1 MNGVTLRARI
11 VVVMVSSLLA
21 VSFGSKIADV
31 NAVAQTELTQTGVI
45 SGSIRD
51 AQGIPVGGAE
61 VQAISD
67 AGEIIGQ
74 SISDGGGKYSL
85 RVDRG
90 TYRVCALIDKQI
102 VGDAEIVVGTS
113 QESALNLKVGQFFT
127 DKKPITRGPASSP
140 EGQMVRIFYATD
152 RQPSSVPARYGHA
165 FGAGRRPDGALS
177 YGTAIVSIPRDH
189 RMGELET
196 STFWSFSSLPTA
208 ADLVTLSR
216 VNAEDRAAFFQ
227 DVHGSVASSAT
238 KSAFVFIHGYNAS
251 FEDAARRT
259 AQMAYDLGFD
269 GAPILYSWPSQG
281 KPQGYPAD
289 EESVQWTV
297 GHLRAFL
304 EDVAHQSGARRI
316 QIIAHSMGNRALL
329 GALNE
334 LSQAH
339 SQIRFQ
345 QVILTAPDIDADI
358 FRQVATAVASQ
369 AGRVTLYASSAD
381 MALTAS
387 QRFHQFPRAGESGAH
402 IVTVPGVDTIDATR
416 VDTGFLGHSYYADNR
431 SILADLFQLIR
442 YDLPPKSRFG
452 LEPQMWNQQLYWR
465 FRP

>member
-1 MNGVTLRARI
+1 
-11 VVVMVSSLLA
+11 
-21 VSFGSKIADV
+21 
-31 NAVAQTELTQTGVI
+31 
-45 SGSIRD
+45 
-51 AQGIPVGGAE
+51 
-61 VQAISD
+61 
-67 AGEIIGQ
+67 
-74 SISDGGGKYSL
+74 
-85 RVDRG
+85 
-90 TYRVCALIDKQI
+90 
-102 VGDAEIVVGTS
+102 
-113 QESALNLKVGQFFT
+113 
-127 DKKPITRGPASSP
+127 
-140 EGQMVRIFYATD
+140 
-152 RQPSSVPARYGHA
+152 
-165 FGAGRRPDGALS
+165 
-177 YGTAIVSIPRDH
+177 
-189 RMGELET
+189 MGELET
-196 STFWSFSSLPTA
+196 STFWSFSFLPTA
-208 ADLVTLSR
+208 ADSVTLSR

-227 DVHGSVASSAT
+227 DVHGSVAGSAT
-238 KSAFVFIHGYNAS
+238 KSAFVFIHGYNVS

-297 GHLRAFL
+297 GHLRTFL

-339 SQIRFQ
+339 SLIRFQ

-358 FRQVATAVASQ
+358 FRQVARAVAAQ

-381 MALTAS
+381 LALATS
-387 QRFHQFPRAGESGAH
+387 QRIHRFPRAGESGTH
-402 IVTVPGVDTIDATR
+402 IVTVSGVDTIDATK

-452 LEPQMWNQQLYWR
+452 LEQQMWNQQIYWR